1 MAYKLEHELSDHMGL
16 LVGTMQKWANGQPDV
31 YIISEEGHKIY
42 TQKLL
47 ISFYSN
53 TLGSILSSCSSDSDI
68 PGVSI
73 PAPSTSIVNLL
84 KVLATG
90 IAITKTKV
98 DLLDVSKTAEAMGIE
113 MENSQIGVKNNRAK
127 AAQQD
132 EPTSVKEKQVKK
144 TKGKKPAELS
154 MKEEP
159 ADDSSQEKTGKK
171 HTCAD
176 CGKQFGR
183 KDHLNRHALTHS
195 GVSYPCDTCGSSF
208 KRKDALRQHMNK
220 IHDTPLDE
228 DNMQEL
234 QVNVKVE
241 QNKDDHEVDENV
253 PAEVD
258 NSTTDD
264 PVDIETNDHFPMD
277 DDTTK
282 IDNVEE
288 TNQDEMSNMENDDAK
303 FGCSQCDKTFK
314 NRNHLKR
321 HEIYHSGIKFSCE
334 ECSSTFSRKDKL
346 NAHIRKKHSQ
356 STTGIENVT
365 VTDVNEM
372 VESDGSLLKFEC
384 PYCQQLVEDLAA
396 HCLENHSNDDN
407 SIETAD

>member
-1 MAYKLEHELSDHMGL
+1 MVSQTGL

-53 TLGSILSSCSSDSDI
+53 TLGSILSSCNSDSDI

-73 PAPSTSIVNLL
+73 PSPSTSIVNLL

-113 MENSQIGVKNNRAK
+113 MENWQIGVKNNRAK
-127 AAQQD
+127 ASQQD

-154 MKEEP
+154 MKEELV
-159 ADDSSQEKTGKK
+159 DDSTQEKTGKK

-253 PAEVD
+253 LAEVD

-264 PVDIETNDHFPMD
+264 PIDIETNNHFPID
-277 DDTTK
+277 DDATK
-282 IDNVEE
+282 IETVEE
-288 TNQDEMSNMENDDAK
+288 TNQGEMSNIENDDSK

-314 NRNHLKR
+314 NRTHLKR
-321 HEIYHSGIKFSCE
+321 
-334 ECSSTFSRKDKL
+334 
-346 NAHIRKKHSQ
+346 Q
-356 STTGIENVT
+356 EN
-365 VTDVNEM
+365 
-372 VESDGSLLKFEC
+372 LI
-384 PYCQQLVEDLAA
+384 P
-396 HCLENHSNDDN
+396 
-407 SIETAD
+407 